1 MEHEF
6 KRKSL
11 KELNLT
17 SRFLFDAVM
26 EDKEIHQDVLSIIF
40 GRKISTIIQN
50 ETEKEARLSPLIR
63 SIRMDVFALDD
74 EQTVYNTEMQDEQ
87 RSDLARRSRY
97 YQALLDTSL
106 LKPGIPNY
114 NVLNNSYIIV
124 ILSFDLFGYGKYQY
138 TFLPQCQEVPGLQ
151 LEDGATR
158 IFLSTE
164 GKNGDEVSEELV
176 EFLHYVK
183 NSTDEVAAKSQSER
197 VRRLHQRVCKV
208 KASEEVGVRYMQAWE
223 ERYYDREKGR
233 SEGKLEGKLEDALNM
248 RKEGLSDEMIMRITK
263 LTEEEMRKITE

>member
-1 MEHEF
+1 MKHEL

-11 KELNLT
+11 NELNLT
-17 SRFLFDAVM
+17 SRFLFDVVM
-26 EDKEIHQDVLSIIF
+26 EDSETQQDVLSIIF
-40 GRKISTIIQN
+40 GREISTIIKN

-63 SIRMDVFALDD
+63 SIRMDVFAIDD
-74 EQTVYNTEMQDEQ
+74 EQIIYNTEMQDER
-87 RSDLARRSRY
+87 RSDLAKRSRY
-97 YQALLDTSL
+97 YQALIDTSL

-114 NVLNNSYIIV
+114 NELNTSYIIV
-124 ILSFDLFGYGKYQY
+124 IMAFDLFGYGKYQY
-138 TFLPQCQEVPGLQ
+138 TFLPQCREVPGLC

-164 GKNGDEVSEELV
+164 GKNDYEVPGELA

-183 NSTDEVAAKSQSER
+183 NSTDEIAEKSKSER

-223 ERYYDREKGR
+223 EKLQVR
-233 SEGKLEGKLEDALNM
+233 S
-248 RKEGLSDEMIMRITK
+248 
-263 LTEEEMRKITE
+263 